1 MATISQQ
8 LDQFL
13 SHLMGRLKKASL
25 LKGSAILTAVI
36 LVMSVIGA
44 SFAIRSGFSSDTVI
58 TSRIALVVA
67 IAGIVLF
74 FFKRPLD
81 NLRQNLS
88 GIIENRSTTFNGRIE
103 TYAGLDNEHPL
114 KDLLA
119 EDTLKIAR
127 ENSPEKLIN
136 NKELIVPGVITTVCV
151 FLLLWVMIAGP
162 GLLNYGV
169 RHLWAGWAFSD
180 LLPPQ
185 TISVVPG
192 DEAIRRGGSVKI
204 LAKMNGFNPVD
215 ASIHVRLANKE
226 WQEVDMLLND
236 RGFEF
241 TFFTIREDAEYY
253 VTSAGIRSPDFNIQ
267 VVDLPDIENLKL
279 TYHYPEWSSRSPDT
293 FEPGGDISAI
303 DGTSIALEVTTTAPL
318 PSSVLVLNGES
329 SELEIIDRTGTGS
342 FNIVEDGQYY
352 IAAKLGNELV
362 RLSEDYF
369 IRVLDDGKPEI
380 KFTRPGRDLSASN
393 IEEITVHIEASDDYA
408 LESMELRYSVNGGD
422 WQSVPMSIE
431 GRSVDTDH
439 VFFLEDMQSVSTSTL
454 DENQVMDNLESGD
467 LVSYYARVTDKE
479 QTSNTDMYF
488 IQVQPFD
495 RRYSQS
501 QQGGGAGGQGGNEQQ
516 EISQRQKEIIVSTW
530 NLIREKTES
539 KGTLNNSTQDN
550 ALLLSGLQ
558 ATLSEQAL
566 TLVERTRARQLNADE
581 QIEKFV
587 ENMEMAAAAMAPA
600 SEFLEEIELEKAIQP
615 EQEALQHLLRAEAVF
630 TDMQIS
636 FQQGQGGGGSS
647 SSAGQD
653 LAEMFELE
661 MDLKKNQYETGS
673 PASPSAQTE
682 QADDAMKQLED
693 LARRQEQL
701 ANNMQQKNNITEAQK
716 WQQEMLRREAEE
728 LQEQLDRMEQSA
740 QNSQQGQQSS
750 SSNPGGQQ
758 STASSEGSEQGQG
771 QGQSQSATSRRL
783 ESAIRAMNEV
793 SDAMNNPGDHEA
805 LERAAQEAGNQLEGA
820 REEVAR
826 GQQQSMEQSFEN
838 MASKANELFEDQK
851 RMEQELQQ
859 AVKRALAEREQTGQ
873 VGSGLSRA
881 DEARL
886 ASEKKEMTEKLQG
899 LEQDIHASVEQY
911 DNSLPEAVS
920 ELEDA
925 REIISKSQLSERL
938 YVASEYIAYGA
949 APYIAGSE
957 SAVTQALNDITE
969 KLNRARNVADG
980 AELADSNSLD
990 RTLEQ
995 TRGLRKE
1002 LEQLTRQG
1010 QGQPSEN
1017 ESQLAT
1023 GEQQVAEGQASANPG
1038 EDAGQNPGGNA
1049 IGGVWDG
1056 NPNRAGPA
1064 IDRASWDRLGEN
1076 LSETARAI
1084 NNVIPEL
1091 RDQDLS
1097 LEDIN
1102 EIRTLTQQLQQQF
1115 AFSGDGNNENI
1126 IEQEYLATL
1135 SLLEQLELRLDAG
1148 MRNNEPASVRSS
1160 AAETI
1165 SSEYKDV
1172 VAEYYRRLSRE
1183 N

>member
-1 MATISQQ
+1 MVTISQQ

-13 SHLMGRLKKASL
+13 SHFMGRLKKVCL
-25 LKGSAILTAVI
+25 LKGSAILTAVV
-36 LVMSVIGA
+36 LVVSVIGA
-44 SFAIRSGFSSDTVI
+44 NLAIRSGFSSDTVI
-58 TSRIALVVA
+58 TSRVVLVIA
-67 IAGIVLF
+67 IAGIVLL

-81 NLRQNLS
+81 SLRQNLA
-88 GIIENRSTTFNGRIE
+88 GIIENRSTIFNGRIE
-103 TYAGLDNEHPL
+103 TYAGLDEQHPL
-114 KDLLA
+114 KNLLA

-151 FLLLWVMIAGP
+151 FLLLWVMVAGP

-185 TISVVPG
+185 TISVIPG

-226 WQEVDMLLND
+226 WQEVDMLQND
-236 RGFEF
+236 GGFGF
-241 TFFTIREDAEYY
+241 TFFSIREDAEYY
-253 VTSAGIRSPDFNIQ
+253 ITSSGIRSPDYNIQ
-267 VVDLPDIENLKL
+267 VVDLPDIENMKL
-279 TYHYPEWSSRSPDT
+279 TYNYPEWSRRSPDT

-318 PSSVLVLNGES
+318 PSGVLVLNGES
-329 SELEIIDRTGTGS
+329 SELEIVDRTGMGL
-342 FNIVEDGQYY
+342 FNIAEDGQYY

-369 IRVLDDGKPEI
+369 IRVLEDGKPDI

-393 IEEITVHIEASDDYA
+393 IEEVTVHVEARDDYA

-431 GRSVDTDH
+431 GRSVDTDY
-439 VFFLEDMQSVSTSTL
+439 VFFLEDMQSDSSTSL

-530 NLIREKTES
+530 NLLREKTES
-539 KGTLNNSTQDN
+539 KGTLNSSTEDN

-566 TLVERTRARQLNADE
+566 TLAERTRARQLNADE
-581 QIEKFV
+581 QIAKFV
-587 ENMEMAAAAMAPA
+587 DNMEMAAAAMGPA
-600 SEFLEEIELEKAIQP
+600 SAFLEELELEKAIQP

-661 MDLKKNQYETGS
+661 MDLKKNQYETGN

-701 ANNMQQKNNITEAQK
+701 ANNMQQQNNISEAQK
-716 WQQEMLRREAEE
+716 WQQEMLRREAEQ
-728 LQEQLDRMEQSA
+728 LQEQLERMEQSA

-750 SSNPGGQQ
+750 SSNPSGQQ

-805 LERAAQEAGNQLEGA
+805 IERAAQEAGNQLEGA

-859 AVKRALAEREQTGQ
+859 AVRRALAEREQTGQ
-873 VGSGLSRA
+873 VGSGLTRA

-911 DNSLPEAVS
+911 DKSLPEAVS

-925 REIISKSQLSERL
+925 RDIISKSQLSERL

-969 KLNRARNVADG
+969 KLNQARNVADG
-980 AELADSNSLD
+980 AELADSSLD

-1010 QGQPSEN
+1010 QGQPSDN
-1017 ESQLAT
+1017 ESQFGA
-1023 GEQQVAEGQASANPG
+1023 GEQQMAEAQASENPG
-1038 EDAGQNPGGNA
+1038 ENVGQNSGGNA
-1049 IGGVWDG
+1049 MGGVWGG
-1056 NPNRAGPA
+1056 NTNRTGSA
-1064 IDRASWDRLGEN
+1064 IDRASWDRLGQD
-1076 LSETARAI
+1076 LTDTARAI
-1084 NNVIPEL
+1084 NNAIPEL

-1115 AFSGDGNNENI
+1115 AFSGDGKNENI
-1126 IEQEYLATL
+1126 LEQEYLATL

-1148 MRNNEPASVRSS
+1148 MRNKEPASVRSTAS
-1160 AAETI
+1160 ETI
-1165 SSEYKDV
+1165 SSEYKDA

>member
-13 SHLMGRLKKASL
+13 SHFMGRLKKVCL
-25 LKGSAILTAVI
+25 LRGSAILTAVI
-36 LVMSVIGA
+36 LVVSVIGA
-44 SFAIRSGFSSDTVI
+44 SLAIRSGFSSDTVI
-58 TSRIALVVA
+58 TSRFVLVIA
-67 IAGIVLF
+67 IAGIVLL

-81 NLRQNLS
+81 SLRQNLA
-88 GIIENRSTTFNGRIE
+88 GIIESRASIFNGRIE
-103 TYAGLDNEHPL
+103 TYAGLDNHHPL

-136 NKELIVPGVITTVCV
+136 NKELILPGVITAVCV
-151 FLLLWVMIAGP
+151 FLLLWVIIAGP

-169 RHLWAGWAFSD
+169 RHLLAGWAFSD

-185 TISVVPG
+185 TISVIPG
-192 DEAIRRGGSVKI
+192 DEAIRRGGSVKV

-226 WQEVDMLLND
+226 WQEVDMLQNES
-236 RGFEF
+236 GFGF

-253 VTSAGIRSPDFNIQ
+253 VTSAGIRSPDYNIQ

-318 PSSVLVLNGES
+318 PSGVLVLNGDFR
-329 SELEIIDRTGTGS
+329 ELEIIDRTGTGS

-369 IRVLDDGKPEI
+369 IRVLEDGKPDI

-393 IEEITVHIEASDDYA
+393 IEEITVHVEASDDYA

-431 GRSVDTDH
+431 GRSVETDH
-439 VFFLEDMQSVSTSTL
+439 VFFLEDMQSASTTAT

-530 NLIREKTES
+530 NLLREKTES
-539 KGTLNNSTQDN
+539 KGTLNSSTEDN

-566 TLVERTRARQLNADE
+566 TLAERTRARQLNADE
-581 QIEKFV
+581 QIAKFV
-587 ENMEMAAAAMAPA
+587 DNMEMAAAAMGPA
-600 SEFLEEIELEKAIQP
+600 SEFLEELELEKAIQP

-636 FQQGQGGGGSS
+636 FQQEQGGGGSS

-661 MDLKKNQYETGS
+661 MDLKKNQYETGN

-682 QADDAMKQLED
+682 QADDAMKQLEE

-701 ANNMQQKNNITEAQK
+701 ANNMQQQNNITEAQK
-716 WQQEMLRREAEE
+716 WQQEMLRREAEQ
-728 LQEQLDRMEQSA
+728 LQEQLERMEQSA
-740 QNSQQGQQSS
+740 QNAQQGQQSS
-750 SSNPGGQQ
+750 SSNSSGQQ
-758 STASSEGSEQGQG
+758 SSASSQGSEQGEG

-805 LERAAQEAGNQLEGA
+805 IERAANEAGNQLEGA

-873 VGSGLSRA
+873 VGSGLTRA

-886 ASEKKEMTEKLQG
+886 ASEKKEMTETLQG

-911 DNSLPEAVS
+911 ENSLPEAVS
-920 ELEDA
+920 DLEDA

-980 AELADSNSLD
+980 AELADSSSLD

-995 TRGLRKE
+995 TRGLRKD

-1010 QGQPSEN
+1010 QGQPSDN
-1017 ESQLAT
+1017 ESQSSA
-1023 GEQQVAEGQASANPG
+1023 GEQQMAEGQASENPG
-1038 EDAGQNPGGNA
+1038 DNADQNPGGNA
-1049 IGGVWDG
+1049 TRGVWGG
-1056 NPNRAGPA
+1056 NTNRAGPA
-1064 IDRASWDRLGEN
+1064 IDRASWDRLGQD
-1076 LSETARAI
+1076 LSATARAI
-1084 NNVIPEL
+1084 NNAIPEL

-1148 MRNNEPASVRSS
+1148 MRNKEPASVRS
-1160 AAETI
+1160 AASETI
-1165 SSEYKDV
+1165 SSEYKDA

>member
-1 MATISQQ
+1 MVTISQQ

-13 SHLMGRLKKASL
+13 SHFMGRLKKVCL
-25 LKGSAILTAVI
+25 LKGSAILTAVV
-36 LVMSVIGA
+36 LVVSVIGA
-44 SFAIRSGFSSDTVI
+44 NLAIRSGFSSDTVI
-58 TSRIALVVA
+58 TSRVVLVIA
-67 IAGIVLF
+67 IAGIVLL

-81 NLRQNLS
+81 SLRQNLA
-88 GIIENRSTTFNGRIE
+88 GIIENRSTIFNGRIE
-103 TYAGLDNEHPL
+103 TYAGLDEQHPL

-151 FLLLWVMIAGP
+151 FLLLWVMVAGP

-185 TISVVPG
+185 TISVIPG

-226 WQEVDMLLND
+226 WQEVDMLQND
-236 RGFEF
+236 GGFGF
-241 TFFTIREDAEYY
+241 TFFSIREDAEYY
-253 VTSAGIRSPDFNIQ
+253 ITSSGIRSPDYNIQ
-267 VVDLPDIENLKL
+267 VVDLPDIENMKL
-279 TYHYPEWSSRSPDT
+279 TYNYPEWSRRSPDT

-318 PSSVLVLNGES
+318 PSGVLVLNGES
-329 SELEIIDRTGTGS
+329 SELEIVDRTGMGL
-342 FNIVEDGQYY
+342 FNIAEDGQYY

-369 IRVLDDGKPEI
+369 IRVLEDGKPDI

-393 IEEITVHIEASDDYA
+393 IEEVTVHVEARDDYA

-431 GRSVDTDH
+431 GRSVDTDY
-439 VFFLEDMQSVSTSTL
+439 VFFLEDMQSDSSTSL

-530 NLIREKTES
+530 NLLREKTES
-539 KGTLNNSTQDN
+539 KGTLNSSTEDN

-566 TLVERTRARQLNADE
+566 TLAERTRARQLNADE
-581 QIEKFV
+581 QIAKFV
-587 ENMEMAAAAMAPA
+587 DNMEMAAAAMGPA
-600 SEFLEEIELEKAIQP
+600 SAFLEELELEKAIQP

-661 MDLKKNQYETGS
+661 
-673 PASPSAQTE
+673 
-682 QADDAMKQLED
+682 
-693 LARRQEQL
+693 
-701 ANNMQQKNNITEAQK
+701 
-716 WQQEMLRREAEE
+716 LRREAEQ
-728 LQEQLDRMEQSA
+728 LQEQLERMEQSA

-750 SSNPGGQQ
+750 SSNPSGQQ
-758 STASSEGSEQGQG
+758 STASSEGSEQGQGQG

-805 LERAAQEAGNQLEGA
+805 IERAAQEAGNQLEGA

-859 AVKRALAEREQTGQ
+859 AVRRALAEREQTGQ
-873 VGSGLSRA
+873 VGSGLTRA

-911 DNSLPEAVS
+911 DKSLPEAVS

-925 REIISKSQLSERL
+925 RDIISKSQLSERL

-969 KLNRARNVADG
+969 KLNQARNVADG
-980 AELADSNSLD
+980 AELADSSLD

-1010 QGQPSEN
+1010 QGQPSDN
-1017 ESQLAT
+1017 ESQFGA
-1023 GEQQVAEGQASANPG
+1023 GEQQMAEAQASENPG
-1038 EDAGQNPGGNA
+1038 ENVGQNSGGNA
-1049 IGGVWDG
+1049 MGGVWGG
-1056 NPNRAGPA
+1056 NTNRTGSA
-1064 IDRASWDRLGEN
+1064 IDRASWDRLGQD
-1076 LSETARAI
+1076 LTDTARAI
-1084 NNVIPEL
+1084 NNAIPEL

-1115 AFSGDGNNENI
+1115 AFSGDGKNENI
-1126 IEQEYLATL
+1126 LEQEYLATL

-1148 MRNNEPASVRSS
+1148 MRNKEPASVRSTAS
-1160 AAETI
+1160 ETI
-1165 SSEYKDV
+1165 SSEYKDA